1 MPPTA
6 AAKPAPQDGEAAY
19 TVVKPTWVQ
28 QGKAGQQ
35 ADAGLASL
43 DFELPSGDASRWTLY
58 RFTTPR
64 GDGQI
69 TIRNISNDLVRRLVE
84 IVIVVAALLVLWM
97 VVGMVRR
104 GRFHWL
110 KNPVAATLLLSFGV
124 LSLCGGLLPIVG
136 VVALVA
142 GFGVLIQRWT
152 SPQAAA

>member
-1 MPPTA
+1 MLPALDEPTA
-6 AAKPAPQDGEAAY
+6 ETRAKA
-19 TVVKPTWVQ
+19 V
-28 QGKAGQQ
+28 QQ

-43 DFELPSGDASRWTLY
+43 DFELPDGDASRWTLY

-84 IVIVVAALLVLWM
+84 LVIVVAVVLVLWII
-97 VVGMVRR
+97 VRMVRR

-110 KNPVAATLLLSFGV
+110 TSPVAAALLLSFGV

-136 VVALVA
+136 VIALVA
-142 GFGVLIQRWT
+142 GFGVLIQRWA
-152 SPQAAA
+152 SPRASKPLAASHEG